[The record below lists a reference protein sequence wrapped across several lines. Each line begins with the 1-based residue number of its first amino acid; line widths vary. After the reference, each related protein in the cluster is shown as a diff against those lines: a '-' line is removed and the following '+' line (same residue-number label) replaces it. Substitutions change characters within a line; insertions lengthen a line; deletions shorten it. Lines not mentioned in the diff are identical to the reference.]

1 MGETVKPLRIVVIV
15 LGSVVA
21 LLGLALLAGGGVV
34 GWAVATQRDHAG
46 FFTTSTQRFHT
57 RTAAIT
63 SRDIDLGRPGP
74 DDWWADRDIATVRIR
89 AESAGNAPIFI
100 GIARDAAVA
109 RYLRGVPHDEITDVE
124 YDPFH
129 ASYRVHDLAGART
142 PAPPGAQRFWVARAQ
157 GVGTRTV
164 TWHLR
169 PGNWAIVMMRVDA
182 QAPVAADVDLGV
194 KVQYLVPLALGLGG
208 AGLVL
213 LLIGAG
219 LIVAAV
225 LRRHPHAGDEG
236 AAPTGYP
243 VPIAARGAEPV
254 RLTGHLD
261 PALSR
266 WQWLVKW
273 FLAIPHFILLLFLW
287 IAFFVV
293 TIVAWFA
300 ILFTGRY
307 PRSLFDFNVG
317 VLRWN
322 WRVQYY
328 ATSVLGTDR
337 YPPFSLEAT
346 DYPATLDIA
355 YPEQLSRGLIFV
367 KWLLAIPHLVIV
379 GALVGTLGA
388 RAGDAGLQISLM
400 GILVLVAA
408 VALLFTARYPRGLFD
423 FLLGI
428 HRWFVRVVAYVALM
442 TDRYPPFRLDQGP
455 DETHDAGPIEPP
467 DVADAPVV
475 T

>member
-1 MGETVKPLRIVVIV
+1 VKPWRVVVIV

-21 LLGLALLAGGGVV
+21 LLGLALLAGGGVL
-34 GWAVATQRDHAG
+34 GWAVATQRDDAG
-46 FFTTSTQRFHT
+46 YFTTSTQRFHT

-63 SRDIDLGRPGP
+63 SRDIDLGRAGP

-89 AESAGNAPIFI
+89 AESGGGAPIFV
-100 GIARDAAVA
+100 GIARDIDVA
-109 RYLRGVPHDEITDVE
+109 RYLRGVPHDEITDVD

-129 ASYRVHDLAGART
+129 TSYRVHDAVGTRT
-142 PAPPGAQRFWVARAQ
+142 PSPPSSQRFWVARSQ
-157 GVGTRTV
+157 GIGTRTL
-164 TWHLR
+164 TWHLK
-169 PGNWAIVMMRVDA
+169 PGNWAIVLMRTDTG
-182 QAPVAADVDLGV
+182 APVAADVDLGV
-194 KVQYLVPLALGLGG
+194 KVRYLVPLALGLGG
-208 AGLVL
+208 GGLVL

-219 LIVAAV
+219 LIVLAV
-225 LRRHPHAGDEG
+225 VRGRTPHTGAEG
-236 AAPTGYP
+236 APPAG
-243 VPIAARGAEPV
+243 VPPADGPRVAEPV
-254 RLTGHLD
+254 RLTGQLD

-273 FLAIPHFILLLFLW
+273 LLAIPHFILLLFLW

-328 ATSVLGTDR
+328 ATSVLGTDV
-337 YPPFSLEAT
+337 YPPFSLDAA
-346 DYPATLDIA
+346 DYPATLDVA

-367 KWLLAIPHLVIV
+367 KWLLAIPHLVII
-379 GALVGTLGA
+379 GALVGTFAARTGEVGA
-388 RAGDAGLQISLM
+388 RFSLM

-442 TDRYPPFRLDQGP
+442 TDHYPPFRLDQGP
-455 DETHDAGPIEPP
+455 DEPATASAIDPP
-467 DVADAPVV
+467 NVTDAPVV